1 MAHPFEKVES
11 LEGFTEW
18 RHPANGLSVLTCT
31 TPVAPVASFCV
42 VYRVG
47 SRNETTGHT
56 GATHMLEHLMFKG
69 SRRFNRD
76 RGTEIA
82 RVLQRV
88 GAAFNATTWLDR
100 TSYYETVPVEHLPL
114 AMEIEADRMRH
125 ALVRAEDLASER
137 TVVLNELE
145 RGENDPFDLLL
156 KASFAHAYMEHPYHH
171 PTIGWR
177 SDVESISAE
186 VLRSFYDTF
195 YHPDNATVMVVGD
208 VDEAATLE
216 LVDRHFGGIGP
227 APSPFP
233 RVVTRESEQRG
244 ERRFDIRRAGELGW
258 LSLSW
263 HVPEALH
270 PDLPALSVLSQ
281 ILAEGVTSRLHQ
293 KLVETNLCLGV
304 HAFAWEL
311 HDPGLF
317 QIYATLA
324 PGVAHDHVEEV
335 VRDEVRTI
343 ASEPPDPEEL
353 ERARTQVRTDL
364 AFHRESPAAMVSAL
378 TEAVAM
384 GDWRRFAR
392 EMELVADV
400 EAADVSRVA
409 ATWLTELGVTVG
421 RFIPE
426 GTGGG
431 ARGPETVSPRPC
443 FLGTPLPDRIVERSL
458 PGGAKVAVLEN
469 PHAPTVTV
477 AGSLLAGRAFA
488 PDGRTAVPSLTASM
502 LDRGTRRHDRLS
514 LARELEDHGLQ
525 LSVETSGTSPT
536 VVTFSA
542 QGLAE
547 QLPRLVGLLAEVLR
561 EPVFPSDELE
571 KLREQV
577 LGRLARDRHETFP
590 NAFGA
595 LSRRLYPRGHPHHQR
610 PIDELERE
618 VAAVEREELESFH
631 ETAYGPA
638 SLRLAVVGSVQA
650 GEVARLLED
659 ALGGWRGGLSE
670 FPMVDVP
677 PPPGP
682 GEDLI
687 DLDDRPNVDLFLGH
701 AGLLHRAS
709 PDLAAA
715 TLANACLGHSTLT
728 SRLGLEVR
736 DRAGLTYGVYSR
748 FFGTL
753 HVPGPW
759 AIYLSVAPENL
770 RKAEG
775 LCRDIVAGFVEEGPN
790 EAELE
795 EERSAQAGSYRVSLA
810 TNSGVA
816 RELVR
821 TLAAGLPLSFLEEYP
836 RKILATTREQVAAAA
851 RRHLRPR
858 DMVLAA
864 AGSLGGG
871 EPSGNR

>member
-11 LEGFTEW
+11 LGGFTEW
-18 RHPANGLSVLTCT
+18 RHPLNGLSVLTCT

-47 SRNETTGHT
+47 SRNETTGQT

-82 RVLQRV
+82 RMLQRV

-100 TSYYETVPVEHLPL
+100 TSYYETVPVEHLSL

-125 ALVRAEDLASER
+125 ALIREEDLASER

-156 KASFAHAYMEHPYHH
+156 KASFAHAYVEHPYHH
-171 PTIGWR
+171 PTIGWK
-177 SDVESISAE
+177 SDVENLSHE
-186 VLRSFYDTF
+186 VLHGFYDTF

-208 VDEAATLE
+208 VEEKRALE
-216 LVDRHFGGIGP
+216 LVERHFGALGP
-227 APSPFP
+227 APAPFP
-233 RVVTRESEQRG
+233 RVVTRESPQRG
-244 ERRFDIRRAGELGW
+244 ERRFDLRRAGELGW

-263 HVPEALH
+263 HIPRALH

-324 PGVAHDHVEEV
+324 PGVEHDRVEEI
-335 VRDEVRTI
+335 VRAEVRAL
-343 ASEPPDPEEL
+343 ASEPPGAAEL

-392 EMELVADV
+392 EMELVAAV
-400 EAADVSRVA
+400 EAVDVSRVA
-409 ATWLTELGVTVG
+409 GTWLTDQGITVG

-426 GTGGG
+426 GNGGG
-431 ARGPETVSPRPC
+431 GLPDEPAPRPC
-443 FLGTPLPDRIVERSL
+443 FLASPLSARIVEEDL
-458 PGGAKVAVLEN
+458 PGGAKVAVLPN

-477 AGSLLAGRAFA
+477 AGSLLAGKAFA
-488 PDGRTAVPSLTASM
+488 PGGRTTIPSLTASM

-514 LARELEDHGLQ
+514 LARELEDHGLH
-525 LSVETSGTSPT
+525 LAVETSGTSPT
-536 VVTFSA
+536 LVTFSA

-547 QLPRLVGLLAEVLR
+547 ELPRLVTLLAEVLR
-561 EPVFPSDELE
+561 EPVFPDDELQ

-595 LSRRLYPRGHPHHQR
+595 LSRRIYPREHPHHQR
-610 PIDELERE
+610 PLDELERE
-618 VAAVEREELESFH
+618 VAAVGRGELEAFH
-631 ETAYGPA
+631 ATAYGPA
-638 SLRLAVVGSVQA
+638 SLRMAVVGAVT
-650 GEVARLLED
+650 VPRVIRLLED
-659 ALGGWRGGLSE
+659 ALGTWRGGVPE
-670 FPMVDVP
+670 P
-677 PPPGP
+677 PPVDAPPRPEP

-687 DLDDRPNVDLFLGH
+687 DLADRPNVDLFLGH
-701 AGLLHRAS
+701 AGLLHRKS
-709 PDLAAA
+709 PDLPAA

-759 AIYLSVAPENL
+759 AVSLSVAPENL
-770 RKAEG
+770 RKAER
-775 LCRDIVAGFVEEGPN
+775 LCRSIVERFVEEGPTP
-790 EAELE
+790 EELE

-821 TLAAGLPLSFLEEYP
+821 ILAAGLPLEFLDAYP
-836 RKILATTREQVAAAA
+836 GRLLAATRDEVTAAA
-851 RRHLRPR
+851 RRHLRPGE
-858 DMVLAA
+858 MVLAA

-871 EPSGNR
+871 SPAPED